1 MAVIE
6 GGQIITGRAIE
17 GSTSRRYAITG
28 APVAGTTL
36 AGVIAPGEFVQDVTT
51 EDLYEYTEPAGA
63 PTYTRIDTVAGA

>member
-6 GGQIITGRAIE
+6 GGTIITGGAIE
-17 GSTSRRYAITG
+17 GSVSRRYAISG

-51 EDLYEYTEPAGA
+51 EDLYEYTEPSGVA
-63 PTYTRIDTVAGA
+63 TFTRIDTVAGA